1 MSRLAIRVTFAV
13 LVSVVVIAGVF
24 MSASSVLADR
34 QKNSLG
40 MYVLSGNLVNPL
52 KPQTLTEQAAP
63 QPQFENIPNEYRH
76 CESEV
81 GINPEE

>member
-1 MSRLAIRVTFAV
+1 MSRLAIRLTLAV

-34 QKNSLG
+34 HKNSLG
-40 MYVLSGNLVNPL
+40 IYVLSGNLVNPL